1 MTKIL
6 FSFLLCVVLFTAKA
20 QKEDSLKVN
29 KDSVFNYTQDYIL
42 RKLVPVLPLGWAFKA
57 KNNQFIIY
65 RIDSVH
71 IADKTIFNI
80 PKNKKL
86 SDDTIIIY
94 GLKTQSKIIY
104 RYENRWTTEQNMKAN
119 SNNTPIFIQ
128 LSKLPEKYNIT
139 KLADKSKSSREN
151 TVYTGKTEEE
161 KDLINLFEK
170 ERLELRKKLIQKPIY
185 HTEKYSLFLISTT
198 GGNDSNFSV
207 YPEIASNELYSILTL
222 FFELTE
228 KSY

>member
-1 MTKIL
+1 MRNFFLFLLIL
-6 FSFLLCVVLFTAKA
+6 FIGFNSYA
-20 QKEDSLKVN
+20 QNNDSTSLKI
-29 KDSVFNYTQDYIL
+29 DSVLNYKDDYIL
-42 RKLVPVLPLGWAFKA
+42 RKIVPVLPLGWTFEA
-57 KNNQFIIY
+57 KNNEFIISK
-65 RIDSVH
+65 IDSVY
-71 IADKTIFNI
+71 IADKTIFNV
-80 PKNKKL
+80 PRNKKL

-94 GLKTQSKIIY
+94 GIKTQSKIIY

-139 KLADKSKSSREN
+139 KLVDKSKSSREN

-207 YPEIASNELYSILTL
+207 YPDNASNELYSILTL

-228 KSY
+228 KSF